1 MVAIGAGGGGL
12 AAVDLRSPPLA
23 VTWRGVREAR
33 DGGGD
38 APGLTGVDKRLLA
51 VHNLTSTNR
60 ERKGTMSTALTLHNI
75 DDELYAA
82 VRDYA
87 RETKTSLGAA
97 FKQLARRALG
107 LPTAEEKARIDAANA
122 LFGCLS
128 EEDVRPI
135 REALKLQSQIE
146 PEMWK

>member
-1 MVAIGAGGGGL
+1 MSVKRIYVEKRPEYAVEAKQLLREIRHILLIKSVTGL
-12 AAVDLRSPPLA
+12 
-23 VTWRGVREAR
+23 
-33 DGGGD
+33 
-38 APGLTGVDKRLLA
+38 RLI
-51 VHNLTSTNR
+51 NR
-60 ERKGTMSTALTLHNI
+60 YDTEGI

>member
-1 MVAIGAGGGGL
+1 
-12 AAVDLRSPPLA
+12 
-23 VTWRGVREAR
+23 
-33 DGGGD
+33 
-38 APGLTGVDKRLLA
+38 
-51 VHNLTSTNR
+51 
-60 ERKGTMSTALTLHNI
+60 MSTALTLHNI

-146 PEMWK
+146 PEMWKCAAGFFLIRTSSSTTSKVANIFPRRF

>member
-1 MVAIGAGGGGL
+1 MNHVNTAP
-12 AAVDLRSPPLA
+12 RSPGEQRPR
-23 VTWRGVREAR
+23 WRGAVFPHPATE
-33 DGGGD
+33 DL
-38 APGLTGVDKRLLA
+38 PVDKRALA
-51 VHNLTSTNR
+51 VHNLALTNR
-60 ERKGTMSTALTLHNI
+60 ERKITMSTALTLHNI

>member
-87 RETKTSLGAA
+87 AEAKTSLGAA

-107 LPTAEEKARIDAANA
+107 LPTAEEQERIDAVNA
-122 LFGCLS
+122 LFGRLS
-128 EEDVRPI
+128 EEDVKPL
-135 REALKLQSQIE
+135 REALAAQRRIE